1 MSNEEWYQSI
11 LSDMGD
17 MTVNAFQNRC
27 ETEGFADV
35 VSVMD
40 KAMGEIAQR
49 DAEENGENV
58 NDKATS

>member
-1 MSNEEWYQSI
+1 MSKEEEYQSI

-40 KAMGEIAQR
+40 EAMGEIAKR
-49 DAEENGENV
+49 DAEENGEE
-58 NDKATS
+58 